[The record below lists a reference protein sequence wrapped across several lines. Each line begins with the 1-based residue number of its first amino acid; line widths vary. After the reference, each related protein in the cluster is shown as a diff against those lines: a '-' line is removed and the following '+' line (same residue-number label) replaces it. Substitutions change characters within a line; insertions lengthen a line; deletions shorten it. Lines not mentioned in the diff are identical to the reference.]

1 MPRLVGRLL
10 CTRAPARGW
19 LSSLPLHRHE
29 RHGNAVPL
37 QQRLSLQA
45 MLKPIGDKAG
55 SQPLPGARD
64 KEWLSHLDD
73 VILRATGYHPS
84 MAQEFKSGT
93 VAIVGRPNAGK
104 STLVNRI
111 VGQKVAIVTSRP
123 QTTRNRIQGIVN
135 RDNAQIVL
143 IDTPGLH
150 RPESALGRQ
159 MMGEVEAAI
168 EAVDIVALL
177 LDASENFGQGDRRAV
192 DRLLRV
198 ESKRFLLLN
207 KIDRLPRAE
216 LLPMIEKLSK
226 MGKFDEIIPISALKG
241 DGVDRLLQKII
252 EVLPEGAPQFPIDQ
266 YTDQPERFLA
276 AEIVREK
283 AMEST
288 TQEVPHAVAVI
299 CDAFDETE
307 KLIRIRATIYVDREG
322 QKGILIGKGG
332 GALKK
337 IGTSARKELETIL
350 GTKIFLELYVKVLKN
365 WRENPQIV
373 RQLDWHW
380 QLEQMAGET

>member
-1 MPRLVGRLL
+1 
-10 CTRAPARGW
+10 
-19 LSSLPLHRHE
+19 
-29 RHGNAVPL
+29 
-37 QQRLSLQA
+37 
-45 MLKPIGDKAG
+45 
-55 SQPLPGARD
+55 
-64 KEWLSHLDD
+64 
-73 VILRATGYHPS
+73 
-84 MAQEFKSGT
+84 MAEKFKSGF

-104 STLVNRI
+104 STLVNHL
-111 VGQKVAIVTSRP
+111 VGEKVAIVTSRP

-135 RDNAQIVL
+135 RENAQIVL

-177 LDASENFGQGDRRAV
+177 LDVSEEFGVGDRRAV
-192 DRLLRV
+192 ERLQRV

-216 LLPMIEKLSK
+216 LLPKIDKLSK
-226 MGKFDEIIPISALKG
+226 LGKFDEIIPISALKG
-241 DGVDRLLQKII
+241 DGVDRALDKMI
-252 EVLPEGAPQFPIDQ
+252 EYLPVGTPQFPTDQ

-283 AMEST
+283 AMAST

-299 CDAFDETE
+299 CDAFEETPT
-307 KLIRIRATIYVDREG
+307 LIRIRATIYVDREG

-332 GALKK
+332 GALKQ
-337 IGTSARKELETIL
+337 IGTTARKELESIL

-380 QLEQMAGET
+380 QLEQMAGE